1 MLRNAIASQ
10 IESVLESCR
19 GKPRSG
25 CPLLWL
31 PLSRKLNGVGTGAL
45 PLQWRSMCYD
55 NECRCYSLSGDRVM
69 SLVLKQEKPPLT
81 EDETGAIR
89 VGSSRVLLELIVRAF
104 EDGATPETI
113 VDRYSTVSLA
123 DVYATIGYYL
133 NHKEDIENYLD
144 RREELAESVRQH
156 LAVSGFQA
164 DTNAIRSRLLA
175 RKAKL

>member
-1 MLRNAIASQ
+1 
-10 IESVLESCR
+10 
-19 GKPRSG
+19 
-25 CPLLWL
+25 
-31 PLSRKLNGVGTGAL
+31 
-45 PLQWRSMCYD
+45 
-55 NECRCYSLSGDRVM
+55 M